1 MYPRRKPGIDG
12 GRTATLEPHELDD
25 CHVMP
30 RVRVDGGALTGCDGW
45 RTLVVQTVLPG
56 EGNFSE
62 SPSMLS
68 RTFVSVE
75 FHDG

>member
-1 MYPRRKPGIDG
+1 LGLLTQRKPGIDG
-12 GRTATLEPHELDD
+12 GKTATLEPHELDD
-25 CHVMP
+25 CHLM
-30 RVRVDGGALTGCDGW
+30 
-45 RTLVVQTVLPG
+45 PG

-68 RTFVSVE
+68 RTFVSAE